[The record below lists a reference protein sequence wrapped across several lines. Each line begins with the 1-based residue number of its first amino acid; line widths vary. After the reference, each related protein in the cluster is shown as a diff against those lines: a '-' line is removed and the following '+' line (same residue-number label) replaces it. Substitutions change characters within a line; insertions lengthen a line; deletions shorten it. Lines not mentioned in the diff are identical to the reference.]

1 MKLYRPRSLNSL
13 ILVGFG
19 LVALPLI
26 VAVLWALY
34 NLDRLAEQ
42 SEQLVI
48 TGISAA
54 EQNRLLTE
62 QIGSLERV
70 SRQYV
75 VLRNPES
82 LALLRPDFET
92 IENTLDEMT
101 LLAEQANAMPLV
113 ESIQIGVRN
122 LVSALESEQ
131 LTEADAETTLAE
143 FARVRQWA
151 SELTTL
157 LSNHIDQEL
166 IALQESARHAQQVSA
181 WQTAALVPGT
191 LILVLFFT
199 LLVSR
204 PIRQIDEAI
213 SQLGMSGFATPIAIK
228 GPTDLEKLGR
238 QLEWLRLRLLELAQE
253 KNRFLRH
260 MSHELKTPLANIR
273 EGTEL
278 LLDGTVGEL
287 KPPQREVTDILRT
300 NGLKLQKLIENLL
313 SFSAW
318 QTKNEVLTLTDFP
331 IRALVISVAQ
341 TQRLALKAV
350 QIRLRMSV
358 EDIVVTA
365 DREKIQTVLDNLL
378 SNAIKFTPKGGVIE
392 IRLSSTPDSFV
403 LELADTG
410 PGIPQ
415 HESPR
420 VFEAF
425 FQGRQE
431 QGGHIAGTGIGLSV
445 VLECIQAHDGTV
457 DLVHSDEFPGAHFRI
472 VIPQKQAAVE
482 SRIAASA

>member
-131 LTEADAETTLAE
+131 LTEADAETKLAE
-143 FARVRQWA
+143 FTRVRQWA

-331 IRALVISVAQ
+331 IRALVISVAKS
-341 TQRLALKAV
+341 QRLALKAV

-365 DREKIQTVLDNLL
+365 DREKIRTVVDNLL

>member
-1 MKLYRPRSLNSL
+1 MRLYRPRSLNSL

-34 NLDRLAEQ
+34 NLDRLAER

-48 TGISAA
+48 TGVSAA

-75 VLRNPES
+75 VLRNAES

-92 IENTLDEMT
+92 IEDTLNEMS
-101 LLAEQANAMPLV
+101 LLAEQASANPLV
-113 ESIQIGVRN
+113 ESIQIGVRSI
-122 LVSALESEQ
+122 VSALESEQ
-131 LTEADAETTLAE
+131 LTEADAEATLAE
-143 FARVRQWA
+143 FAHVRQWVL
-151 SELTTL
+151 ELTTL
-157 LSNHIDQEL
+157 LSSHIGQEL
-166 IALQESARHAQQVSA
+166 IALQESTRRAQQVSA
-181 WQTAALVPGT
+181 WQTAALVPGP

-213 SQLGMSGFATPIAIK
+213 NQLGMSGFSTPIAIK

-287 KPPQREVTDILRT
+287 EPPQREVTDILRT

-331 IRALVISVAQ
+331 IRALVISVAK

-358 EDIVVTA
+358 EDIVVSA
-365 DREKIQTVLDNLL
+365 DREKIRTVLDNLL

-410 PGIPQ
+410 PGIPE

-472 VIPQKQAAVE
+472 IIPQKHAAVG